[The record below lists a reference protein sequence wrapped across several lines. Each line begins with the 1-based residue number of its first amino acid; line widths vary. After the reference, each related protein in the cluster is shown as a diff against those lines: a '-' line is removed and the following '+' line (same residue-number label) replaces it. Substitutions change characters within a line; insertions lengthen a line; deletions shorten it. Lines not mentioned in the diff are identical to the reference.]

1 LTQPAPPD
9 SASSVAVPGNE
20 LVRERL
26 AMLADAGRLHPCLL
40 FEGPS
45 GVGKAATALWLAR
58 RTNCTSDTEAHPC
71 GACWSCRQIP
81 LGHHPD
87 VVRVG
92 VDPERT
98 APVVS
103 VRQAREI
110 TASLVLRPY
119 HARRRFIIIDPADAM
134 TGGAANALLKTF
146 EEPPVDTGFILISS
160 APSSLLATVRSRS
173 WRVRFGPVAEAE
185 LVPWLQ
191 QQGVE
196 NAPALARLAE
206 GSPGRALALAEGEA
220 AAQRAARDE
229 IVDALDSGV
238 PGLLALSERLVKG
251 SRAAKIER
259 VVRAIDAVEA
269 LARDALVVHA
279 RGPGAA
285 LVGTDRPEL
294 AEQWARRLGLSG
306 VSKVAAAARDA
317 RADLARFVNP
327 RLLLDNFLARV
338 ALELGAPQ

>member
-1 LTQPAPPD
+1 
-9 SASSVAVPGNE
+9 
-20 LVRERL
+20 
-26 AMLADAGRLHPCLL
+26 MLADAGRLHPCLL
-40 FEGPS
+40 FEGPP
-45 GVGKAATALWLAR
+45 GVGKAAAALWLAR
-58 RTNCTSDTEAHPC
+58 RMNCTSESDPHPC
-71 GACWSCRQIP
+71 GACWSCRKIP
-81 LGHHPD
+81 EGHHPD

-92 VDPERT
+92 LDPERT

-146 EEPPVDTGFILISS
+146 EEPPKDTGFILVTST
-160 APSSLLATVRSRS
+160 PSSLLATVRSRS

-185 LVPWLQ
+185 LIPWLQ

-206 GSPGRALALAEGEA
+206 GSPGRALELAEGEA
-220 AAQRAARDE
+220 TAQRTARDE
-229 IVDALDSGV
+229 IVEALNADI
-238 PGLLALSERLVKG
+238 PGLFALSERLVKG
-251 SRAAKIER
+251 ARAAKIER

-279 RGPGAA
+279 RGPRAA

-294 AEQWARRLGLSG
+294 AEEWSRRLGLSG
-306 VSKVAAAARDA
+306 ISKVAAAARDA
-317 RADLARFVNP
+317 RADMARFVNP

-338 ALELGAPQ
+338 AAELGSPG